1 MWELAKSLLKFG
13 AAENNDTAF
22 HDDSSHL
29 SSQSDKEHHNNMRG
43 SRKLRAKSA
52 TSANKRRRENPGS
65 RGRLRSRRMEEPG
78 GRTGKRTGLDDFSS
92 DEDSEEEQ
100 VDHRV
105 AKRHDFDD
113 EQDDDDSD
121 DELVGGSERSS
132 GGSKT
137 MSVSNANNQRG
148 GRVSTS
154 PGGNDNMISSV
165 SERSVELERELKAA
179 RDEIVSLKGELEGTR
194 RRHEILTTLK
204 DSPDVA
210 ISDPLYK
217 KLDQELRGIIR
228 RVVLRLEKLWSDD
241 MALYSEDEDTYC
253 QIILKAVKWP
263 GSVSEEE
270 KVRIWKEFLS
280 PRFKRAFC
288 LERNRINQR
297 MKKYFNS
304 KFIDLWVLCLL
315 YSACYTIL
323 TFNTHRRLWKL
334 HLLHQQ

>member
-1 MWELAKSLLKFG
+1 M
-13 AAENNDTAF
+13 
-22 HDDSSHL
+22 
-29 SSQSDKEHHNNMRG
+29 
-43 SRKLRAKSA
+43 
-52 TSANKRRRENPGS
+52 
-65 RGRLRSRRMEEPG
+65 
-78 GRTGKRTGLDDFSS
+78 
-92 DEDSEEEQ
+92 
-100 VDHRV
+100 
-105 AKRHDFDD
+105 
-113 EQDDDDSD
+113 
-121 DELVGGSERSS
+121 
-132 GGSKT
+132 
-137 MSVSNANNQRG
+137 
-148 GRVSTS
+148 
-154 PGGNDNMISSV
+154 
-165 SERSVELERELKAA
+165 
-179 RDEIVSLKGELEGTR
+179 
-194 RRHEILTTLK
+194 
-204 DSPDVA
+204 
-210 ISDPLYK
+210 
-217 KLDQELRGIIR
+217 
-228 RVVLRLEKLWSDD
+228 VLRLEKLWSDD